1 MRSAVLA
8 ATFEEL
14 ADVGYGE
21 FSIERV
27 AERAG
32 VNKTTVYRRWENKEN
47 LILEAM
53 LDHAGDRVA
62 VADTG
67 SLRSDLAALGK
78 DLVADLRDPAVQATA
93 RTAASISDRDSDIAR
108 ASRRFWSTWLELA
121 GEIIDRAVTRG
132 EAAAPVDP
140 ELLLDAIAG
149 PILFRLLLSDE
160 PLDDPFVEHLAQLVS
175 AGATARGPLR

>member
-1 MRSAVLA
+1 VRSAVLA

-53 LDHAGDRVA
+53 LDRADDRVA

-78 DLVADLRDPAVQATA
+78 ILVADLRDPAVQATA

-108 ASRRFWSTWLELA
+108 ASRRFWGTWLGLA
-121 GEIIDRAVTRG
+121 GEIIGRAVRRG
-132 EAAAPVDP
+132 EAAPVDA

-175 AGATARGPLR
+175 AGATANGSRR